1 MYVGRHCIFL
11 VFFPE
16 KHRKPFLC
24 VSDVESELP
33 LTGSGQPC
41 VRHDYTIGTLDVLKA
56 CDSCA
61 DMGQL

>member
-1 MYVGRHCIFL
+1 
-11 VFFPE
+11 
-16 KHRKPFLC
+16 